1 MKSLFFALLL
11 LPTLVI
17 GQERQQKES
26 IRRGVIPSPAPSM
39 QNRSPQG
46 PIPEMPRSES
56 DQKRYYRGDNAPNY
70 GGSPNYRGGG
80 NYYNNPRNRV
90 PYYQPYYYDP
100 FWDWNFGGWGWNRWN
115 RWGAPNFYNYW
126 NPYYY
131 YDDFGYRQPARIY
144 VRDGGIVDTVKGVLP
159 RISIGVQANQLEG
172 GAFFTI
178 GRKTYFLLEYQH
190 TYRRDKSKY
199 YEDLTRDVVIPW
211 NDKRLDDITKGGTF
225 FVGLGQR
232 FKRTGV
238 HAALG
243 YVKERVRY
251 QYFDELFILSNNGNY
266 SFPSY
271 NDTYLTMK
279 LGVMHDVKSLTVKA
293 DYELS
298 RRLFTVGLGVNF

>member
-1 MKSLFFALLL
+1 MKKLLFLLL
-11 LPTLVI
+11 LPLLVVS
-17 GQERQQKES
+17 QERQQKES
-26 IRRGVIPSPAPSM
+26 IRRGGSYTPPPSSYSPGA
-39 QNRSPQG
+39 NRQPPVFEQR
-46 PIPEMPRSES
+46 PSES
-56 DQKRYYRGDNAPNY
+56 DQKRYYRGDNRQQVQPPTY
-70 GGSPNYRGGG
+70 HP
-80 NYYNNPRNRV
+80 PRNN
-90 PYYQPYYYDP
+90 YYYYDP
-100 FWDWNFGGWGWNRWN
+100 YWDWNFGGWGWNRWN

-144 VRDGGIVDTVKGVLP
+144 VRDGGAVDTVKGVLP
-159 RISIGVQANQLEG
+159 RLSIGVQANQLEG

-178 GRKTYFLLEYQH
+178 GRKTYFILEYQH

-225 FVGLGQR
+225 FAGLGQR

-279 LGVMHDVKSLTVKA
+279 LGVMHDVKSVTVKA